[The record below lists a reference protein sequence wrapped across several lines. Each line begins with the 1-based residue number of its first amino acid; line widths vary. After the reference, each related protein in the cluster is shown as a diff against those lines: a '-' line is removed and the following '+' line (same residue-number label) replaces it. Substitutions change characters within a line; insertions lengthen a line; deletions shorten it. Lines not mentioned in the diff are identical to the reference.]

1 MIKPEKYSNYVQSK
15 NELITKQ
22 ENNISLNNFIQE
34 SDKIFKE
41 LKTEINYL
49 SKIYN
54 DSQLNKFNEIIQ
66 RLKNLFKNYS
76 NNFNLLSLQIYEPYL
91 RKYESELRHLNK
103 IIFMYQLQKDTM
115 DNKLKVLQKKNEEY
129 QRLKKTTNVIVENGE
144 FIFTDRKE
152 NEIIILRAE
161 NSILKKELYKFEE
174 KEKKLITEF
183 ELSKKIM
190 QKKINELTY
199 KIDSL
204 DLLNSNSSI
213 NINLN
218 DINHSNLFLN
228 QNTSSDNLKK
238 KNKSDY
244 ISNNL
249 KNTKINTSTS
259 IFSEI
264 KNHIKNIST
273 SQNNYKTKKNKNNK
287 TPSNYKNNHQRNSKK
302 LLYQEFSYPGILLN
316 ENILKNPYTTPIKK
330 VIETFTPVNKNEKKN
345 LLKTLKSNIKGN
357 FTSSHKNHKNH
368 KNHINLSQRD
378 VNTLFMNSRISVNN
392 FLIYRNASNNNNNS
406 RNSIYNNDQT
416 INNGY
421 FTIKSSSGRYNSTK
435 DITNKSSNSYK
446 SLNYL
451 IKK

>member
-1 MIKPEKYSNYVQSK
+1 MIKSEKYQIYTNFKDKSIIK
-15 NELITKQ
+15 EDH
-22 ENNISLNNFIQE
+22 NISLNYFIQE
-34 SDKIFKE
+34 SEKIFRE
-41 LKTEINYL
+41 LKTEIDYL

-54 DSQLNKFNEIIQ
+54 DSQLNKFNEIII
-66 RLKNLFKNYS
+66 RLKNLFKDYS

-115 DNKLKVLQKKNEEY
+115 ENKLKILQKKNEEY
-129 QRLKKTTNVIVENGE
+129 QKLKKITNVIVENGE

-204 DLLNSNSSI
+204 EPLNSNSSL
-213 NINLN
+213 NFNLN
-218 DINHSNLFLN
+218 DISHSNLFLN
-228 QNTSSDNLKK
+228 QNTSLDNSKK
-238 KNKSDY
+238 KNKSDF
-244 ISNNL
+244 IFTNL
-249 KNTKINTSTS
+249 KNTKINSSTS
-259 IFSEI
+259 IFTEI

-273 SQNNYKTKKNKNNK
+273 SQNNYTTKKNKNNK
-287 TPSNYKNNHQRNSKK
+287 TPSNHKNNHKRNNKK
-302 LLYQEFSYPGILLN
+302 LLNQEFSYPGMILN
-316 ENILKNPYTTPIKK
+316 ENILKYPYTTPIKK
-330 VIETFTPVNKNEKKN
+330 MIETFTPVYKKEKKN
-345 LLKTLKSNIKGN
+345 IFKSLKSNIKEN
-357 FTSSHKNHKNH
+357 FTSSHKNNKN
-368 KNHINLSQRD
+368 KINLSQRD
-378 VNTLFMNSRISVNN
+378 VNTLFMNSKISVNN
-392 FLIYRNASNNNNNS
+392 FLIYRNASNNNNNNS

-416 INNGY
+416 INNGF
-421 FTIKSSSGRYNSTK
+421 FTIKSSSGRYNSSK
-435 DITNKSSNSYK
+435 DITNKSNNSYK

-451 IKK
+451 FKK

>member
-1 MIKPEKYSNYVQSK
+1 MIKSEKYQIYTNFKDKSIIK
-15 NELITKQ
+15 EDH
-22 ENNISLNNFIQE
+22 NISLNYFIQE
-34 SDKIFKE
+34 SEKIFRQ
-41 LKTEINYL
+41 LKTEIDYL

-54 DSQLNKFNEIIQ
+54 DSQLNKFNEIII
-66 RLKNLFKNYS
+66 RLKNLFKDYS

-115 DNKLKVLQKKNEEY
+115 ENKLKILQKKNEEY
-129 QRLKKTTNVIVENGE
+129 QKLKKITNVIVENGE

-204 DLLNSNSSI
+204 EPLNSNSSL
-213 NINLN
+213 NFNLN
-218 DINHSNLFLN
+218 DISHSNLFLN
-228 QNTSSDNLKK
+228 QNTSLDNSKK
-238 KNKSDY
+238 KNKSDF
-244 ISNNL
+244 IFTNL
-249 KNTKINTSTS
+249 KNTKINSSTN
-259 IFSEI
+259 IFTEI

-273 SQNNYKTKKNKNNK
+273 SQNNYTTKKNKNNK
-287 TPSNYKNNHQRNSKK
+287 TPSNHKNNHKRNNKK
-302 LLYQEFSYPGILLN
+302 LLNQEFSYPGILLN

-357 FTSSHKNHKNH
+357 FTSSHKNH

>member
-1 MIKPEKYSNYVQSK
+1 MIKKEKYSNYTNSK
-15 NELITKQ
+15 NESITKQ
-22 ENNISLNNFIQE
+22 QNNISLTNFIQE
-34 SDKIFKE
+34 SDTIFSE
-41 LKTEINYL
+41 LKTEIDYL

-76 NNFNLLSLQIYEPYL
+76 NNFNILSLQIYEPYL

-103 IIFMYQLQKDTM
+103 IILMYQLQKDTM
-115 DNKLKVLQKKNEEY
+115 ENKLKILQKKNEEY
-129 QRLKKTTNVIVENGE
+129 QKLKKITNVIVENGE

-161 NSILKKELYKFEE
+161 NSILKKELYKYEE

-190 QKKINELTY
+190 QNKINELTY

-204 DLLNSNSSI
+204 DPLNSNSSI

-218 DINHSNLFLN
+218 DISHSNLFLN
-228 QNTSSDNLKK
+228 QNTSLDNSKK
-238 KNKSDY
+238 KNKSNFIY
-244 ISNNL
+244 NNI
-249 KNTKINTSTS
+249 KNTKINTSTN

-273 SQNNYKTKKNKNNK
+273 SQNNYTTKKNKNNK
-287 TPSNYKNNHQRNSKK
+287 NQSNHKNNHQRNNRK
-302 LLYQEFSYPGILLN
+302 LLNQEFSYPGILLN
-316 ENILKNPYTTPIKK
+316 ENILKNPYTTPMKK
-330 VIETFTPVNKNEKKN
+330 VIETFTPVNKKEKRN
-345 LLKTLKSNIKGN
+345 IFKTLKSNIKNN
-357 FTSSHKNHKNH
+357 FTSSHKNNKN
-368 KNHINLSQRD
+368 KINLSQRD
-378 VNTLFMNSRISVNN
+378 VNTLFMNSKISVNN
-392 FLIYRNASNNNNNS
+392 FLIYRNASNNNNNNNS

-416 INNGY
+416 INNGF
-421 FTIKSSSGRYNSTK
+421 FTIKSSSGRYNSSK
-435 DITNKSSNSYK
+435 DITNKSNNSYK

-451 IKK
+451 FKK